1 MIFSIKFPPLSK
13 KTYFVDE
20 TSIDNFLPE
29 TPNVPCPMLKKEEQ
43 KFSASNNIYLNLRAT
58 IFENPMKEKISK
70 FTLLLHAAMINPP
83 SANTGETI
91 DTKKHLWTVFNLKTP
106 EKEKHRKLQNFFMCN
121 SENSQIFYT

>member
-1 MIFSIKFPPLSK
+1 MSSNIKDDFFHKISSSSK

-83 SANTGETI
+83 SANTGKTI
-91 DTKKHLWTVFNLKTP
+91 DTKKHL
-106 EKEKHRKLQNFFMCN
+106 
-121 SENSQIFYT
+121 